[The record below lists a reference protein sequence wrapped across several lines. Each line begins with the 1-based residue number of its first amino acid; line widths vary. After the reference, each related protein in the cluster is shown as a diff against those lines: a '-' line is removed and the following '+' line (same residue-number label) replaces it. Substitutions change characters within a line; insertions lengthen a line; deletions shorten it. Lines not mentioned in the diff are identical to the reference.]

1 MRSKLRKKTYREP
14 GESPGTLHDICN
26 VTTKEIDITI
36 INYDSINFKE
46 KDVTNIEDCFI
57 YTNDSSIT
65 WINVEGVHRHDILE
79 KLGKHYG
86 LHPLMLEDISSC
98 DQRPKLD
105 DYDEHIFIIV
115 KMLSY
120 NEEEKKV
127 MAEQVS
133 FVLGSN
139 YVISFQEEGKMGDV
153 FNPNRERLKNN
164 KGKIRKSG
172 ADYLLYT
179 LVDTVV
185 DNYFIILET
194 IGERIE
200 ELEGKLIS
208 DPSPEK
214 LKTLYSLKR
223 EMINLRKSVWPLR
236 EVISKM
242 EKGESD
248 LIKPSTQVFIRD
260 VYDHTIQVIDTVESY
275 RDVLASMVDIYMS
288 SISNRMN
295 SVMKVLTIIS
305 TIFIPLTFVAGVYGM
320 NFDYMPELKW
330 KYGYLYVWIFMIIS
344 VCFMLI
350 YFRRK
355 KWL

>member
-1 MRSKLRKKTYREP
+1 MSKRRKQIHNEP
-14 GESPGTLHDICN
+14 GESPGTLREVPN
-26 VTTKEIDITI
+26 VTSETTDITI
-36 INYDSINFKE
+36 INYDAATLRE
-46 KDVTNIEDCFI
+46 KLVTNIEDCFL
-57 YTNDSSIT
+57 YTNDSSVT
-65 WINVEGVHRHDILE
+65 WVNIEGVHRVDILE

-105 DYDEHIFIIV
+105 DYEDHLFIIV

-127 MAEQVS
+127 TAEQVS

-153 FNPNRERLKNN
+153 FNPNRARLRSN

-172 ADYLLYT
+172 PDYLLYT
-179 LVDTVV
+179 LIDTVV

-208 DPSPEK
+208 DPTPEK
-214 LKTLYSLKR
+214 LRTLYSLKR

-236 EVISKM
+236 EVISRL
-242 EKGESD
+242 EKGESE
-248 LIKPSTQVFIRD
+248 LITPSTQVYIRD
-260 VYDHTIQVIDTVESY
+260 VYDHTIQVIDTVESF

-305 TIFIPLTFVAGVYGM
+305 TIFIPLTFLAGVYGM
-320 NFDYMPELKW
+320 NFEYMPELKW
-330 KYGYLYVWIFMIIS
+330 KYGYPSVWIFMIITVS
-344 VCFMLI
+344 FMLV

>member
-1 MRSKLRKKTYREP
+1 MQRFRKKTQREA
-14 GESPGTLHDICN
+14 GESPGTLREACSIN
-26 VTTKEIDITI
+26 TAPVTISL
-36 INYDSINFKE
+36 INYNAGNLIE
-46 KDVTNIEDCFI
+46 KKLANIEDSFSYI
-57 YTNDSSIT
+57 NDSSVT
-65 WINVEGVHRHDILE
+65 WINIEGIQRHDIIE
-79 KLGKHYG
+79 KLGKHFG
-86 LHPLMLEDISSC
+86 LHPLMLEDISC
-98 DQRPKLD
+98 GDQRPKLD
-105 DYDEHIFIIV
+105 DYEEHIFILV

-120 NEEEKKV
+120 DNQAKIV
-127 MAEQVS
+127 ITEQVS
-133 FVLGSN
+133 IVLGNN
-139 YVISFQEEGKMGDV
+139 YAISFQEDGKMGDV
-153 FNPNRERLKNN
+153 FNPNRARLRSN

-172 ADYLLYT
+172 ADYLVYT

-194 IGERIE
+194 VGERIE
-200 ELEGKLIS
+200 ELEGKLIA
-208 DPSPEK
+208 DPTPEK
-214 LKTLYSLKR
+214 LRTLYSLKR
-223 EMINLRKSVWPLR
+223 EMINVRKSVWPLR

-242 EKGESD
+242 EKGDSD
-248 LIKPSTQVFIRD
+248 LIKPSTQLFIRD

-330 KYGYLYVWIFMIIS
+330 KYGYPAVWVFMTIT
-344 VCFMLI
+344 VGFMLL

>member
-1 MRSKLRKKTYREP
+1 MSKLRKKTHIEP
-14 GESPGTLHDICN
+14 GESPGTLREVSEPSN
-26 VTTKEIDITI
+26 EPVTITI
-36 INYDSINFKE
+36 INYDANNLTETVVS
-46 KDVTNIEDCFI
+46 DIEGCFS
-57 YTNDSSIT
+57 YTNNASVT
-65 WINVEGVHRHDILE
+65 WINIEGVQRHDIIE

-86 LHPLMLEDISSC
+86 LHQLMLEDISSS

-105 DYDEHIFIIV
+105 DYDDHIFIIL

-127 MAEQVS
+127 IAEQVS
-133 FVLGSN
+133 LVLGNN

-153 FNPNRERLKNN
+153 FNPNRERLRSN

-194 IGERIE
+194 IGERVE
-200 ELEGKLIS
+200 QLEGKLIA
-208 DPSPEK
+208 DPTPER
-214 LKTLYSLKR
+214 LKTLYGLKR

-242 EKGESD
+242 EKGESE

-330 KYGYLYVWIFMIIS
+330 KFGYPAVWIFMI
-344 VCFMLI
+344 VMVGFMLV